1 MRRVLLPDLTHIN
14 DRSVEVMMMRLDG
27 QQRGRT
33 MTTNLMPASFIDR
46 MSETAALNREN
57 FTRMTR
63 GYERVMKGL
72 MNVAVQQIEMT
83 QGLMA
88 GGMADL
94 DLLTEAR
101 SPVAFVQAE
110 LEIFRRRSERAASA
124 ARQIADE
131 LNRTF
136 AETYAF
142 AASDGMAEAKPAPV
156 AEIVPNAVIATEPVA
171 IPDAKPVV
179 AAEVTPS
186 ATADAEPVVSPMKI
200 TKPAK
205 QPA

>member
-1 MRRVLLPDLTHIN
+1 MSTYLA
-14 DRSVEVMMMRLDG
+14 
-27 QQRGRT
+27 
-33 MTTNLMPASFIDR
+33 PAGFIDR

-57 FTRMTR
+57 FARMTR

-94 DLLTEAR
+94 ELLTDAR
-101 SPVAFVQAE
+101 SPGAFVQAE

-124 ARQIADE
+124 ARQIAVE

-142 AASDGMAEAKPAPV
+142 ARSEGIADEKPAPV
-156 AEIVPNAVIATEPVA
+156 AEVTPVEAATVEPVA

-186 ATADAEPVVSPMKI
+186 ATVDAEPVAVSQMKL